1 MSIQVGSALSVDPYV
16 AVAASKRSAGAQ
28 AELAYMSGI
37 DKVTLSQA
45 AAGRYAGEADYTH
58 MTPAQMKGA
67 AQGLYDAGKI
77 DLSELFM
84 LQTAGMPLGKAG
96 PHGEFLALSEADKA
110 RFSAQ
115 PMNYI
120 QTFKD
125 GIDHLEQTGYANDPK
140 SGHARMKHVLEVL
153 QHAQA

>member
-1 MSIQVGSALSVDPYV
+1 VAGGIIGRMPGHVGPGALRMSIQVGTALPVSPY
-16 AVAASKRSAGAQ
+16 AGVAASKRRA
-28 AELAYMSGI
+28 
-37 DKVTLSQA
+37 
-45 AAGRYAGEADYTH
+45 
-58 MTPAQMKGA
+58 
-67 AQGLYDAGKI
+67 GLYDAGKI

-96 PHGEFLALSEADKA
+96 PNGEFLALSEAEKA
-110 RFSAQ
+110 SFNAQ
-115 PMNYI
+115 PVNYI

-153 QHAQA
+153 QRAHAQKGRRAILGAPGQPGNPLDAP